1 MSGAF
6 GDGAAGPGLRLGG
19 GRSTHEIPRGL
30 HPAANQEYYQQWS
43 LEEGE
48 PCAMDMSTYTL
59 EELEH
64 ITSEYTLRNQVSRS
78 RTSLTWAPPTPHV
91 HGS

>member
-1 MSGAF
+1 M
-6 GDGAAGPGLRLGG
+6 
-19 GRSTHEIPRGL
+19 PRCP
-30 HPAANQEYYQQWS
+30 HVAANQEYYQQWS

-64 ITSEYTLRNQVSRS
+64 ITSEYTLRNQVSAARALRPEARPAPPARCRS
-78 RTSLTWAPPTPHV
+78 RAHSCSLSFLPRIPSPWL
-91 HGS
+91 SLS